1 MANNTDYVK
10 VLYDENYSDVAL
22 SSTILTIIG
31 GIVGV
36 LGNGSVIICYFFRI
50 KDRGERYFIPVLA
63 VVDLVACI
71 TGSIFYVMDNTFFF
85 NYPYD
90 LMCRLLIFLQ
100 LLVPAISA
108 SLLLIISVQRYL
120 LVCKP
125 HGPRMTL
132 RWKRISIGVTCLF
145 TLTYSAPVLAISG
158 IKTSYETFQNYTVQ
172 IKVCKF
178 STAETSVQN
187 TAYLGFLLMLSII
200 IILITMS
207 LFVPVLKTIKLSF
220 FGKFRSGRKAS
231 EHRNTPLNT
240 DSVSATD
247 IELGKYEGKNPEIQI
262 KKKSSSISGI
272 YRSSSLI
279 DDLDNNKP
287 VNTFTTKDSEKT
299 RMEKATRK
307 ITIMLFVIIAAYV
320 LSYIPSLITL
330 IVIYA
335 DDDLNIGTGSI
346 SRESAFV
353 FIYFARFVFLNHIVN
368 PFIYS
373 YFDEKFRTELR
384 KLFTH
389 TTL

>member
-1 MANNTDYVK
+1 
-10 VLYDENYSDVAL
+10 
-22 SSTILTIIG
+22 
-31 GIVGV
+31 
-36 LGNGSVIICYFFRI
+36 
-50 KDRGERYFIPVLA
+50 
-63 VVDLVACI
+63 
-71 TGSIFYVMDNTFFF
+71 
-85 NYPYD
+85 
-90 LMCRLLIFLQ
+90 
-100 LLVPAISA
+100 
-108 SLLLIISVQRYL
+108 
-120 LVCKP
+120 
-125 HGPRMTL
+125 MTL

-145 TLTYSAPVLAISG
+145 TLTYSAPVLSISG

-220 FGKFRSGRKAS
+220 FGKFRSGCKAS

-272 YRSSSLI
+272 HRSSSLM